1 MRLYT
6 FTNYYLSPL
15 QLGLQTAHVVS
26 DLFAL
31 HPENRG
37 LQVWAAVHKTII
49 ILNGGNSADIDTLG
63 VQLDTLAN
71 KLGLVAA
78 TFHEDSS
85 SLNHAATACGIIVP
99 PNIYEFAAVRE
110 FTDDNMYMYG
120 TVNSDEQA
128 LAAILKSYPLAR

>member
-1 MRLYT
+1 MRLYS

-26 DLFAL
+26 DMFAL
-31 HPENRG
+31 HPDNRG

-63 VQLDTLAN
+63 DQLGVLAN
-71 KLGLVAA
+71 KLGLAAA
-78 TFHEDSS
+78 TFHEDGP

-110 FTDDNMYMYG
+110 FTDDNMHLYG